1 MKDYNHTFNF
11 PLPPNNRFISNNN
24 PKAILKF
31 NTQILNQIIMPK
43 RYFSRKG
50 NKYNARKTK

>member
-31 NTQILNQIIMPK
+31 NTQILDWINLYGLIID
-43 RYFSRKG
+43 FGLIFCFWSR
-50 NKYNARKTK
+50 